1 MNEDTEMVQRG
12 IGILTAALSWEP
24 EDPAATA
31 MFKESLKT
39 LAQMDDAISVSFT
52 GGSPRE
58 AELLREILP
67 QVVRQVIE
75 ALAPDY
81 TRLVLGMTIGFKS
94 VADAYR
100 RDVPGA
106 NVEAILQ
113 AASLNLAEDDEEDDE
128 DDEDDE

>member
-1 MNEDTEMVQRG
+1 MSDETEMVQRG

-24 EDPAATA
+24 EDPAATE

-39 LAQMDDAISVSFT
+39 LARVDDMVSVSFS
-52 GGSPRE
+52 GGSPE
-58 AELLREILP
+58 QAALLREVLP

-81 TRLVLGMTIGFKS
+81 TRLVLGMAIGFKS

-100 RDVPGA
+100 EDVPGA
-106 NVEAILQ
+106 NIEAVLQ
-113 AASLNLAEDDEEDDE
+113 AASLNLADEE
-128 DDEDDE
+128 

>member
-1 MNEDTEMVQRG
+1 MSEDTEMVQRG

-31 MFKESLKT
+31 MFKESLRT
-39 LAQMDDAISVSFT
+39 LARMDDVVSVSFT
-52 GGSPRE
+52 GGSPE
-58 AELLREILP
+58 QAAVLREVLP

-100 RDVPGA
+100 RDVPDA

-113 AASLNLAEDDEEDDE
+113 AASLNLAGDDEDDDE
-128 DDEDDE
+128 DDE

>member
-1 MNEDTEMVQRG
+1 MSDETEMVQRG

-24 EDPAATA
+24 EDPAATE

-39 LAQMDDAISVSFT
+39 LARVDDMVSVSFS
-52 GGSPRE
+52 GGSPE
-58 AELLREILP
+58 QAALLREVLP

-81 TRLVLGMTIGFKS
+81 TRLVLGMAIGFKS

-100 RDVPGA
+100 EDVPGA
-106 NVEAILQ
+106 NIEAVLQ
-113 AASLNLAEDDEEDDE
+113 AASLNLADDE
-128 DDEDDE
+128 